1 MPNPRIKRVYD
12 PPSPDDGF
20 RILIDGLWP
29 RGLRKDQAKVD
40 LWLKAIAPS
49 AELRKWFSHDPALW
63 DEFRRRYAAELDHNA
78 EVVAELRAHIA
89 GGTVTL
95 LYAAKETRYRAR
107 WPPRCW
113 SWCRSPRRCWRLGSQ
128 HRPSR
133 HPA

>member
-49 AELRKWFSHDPALW
+49 AELRKRFSHDPALW

-95 LYAAKETRYRAR
+95 LYAAKETRYNNAV
-107 WPPRCW
+107 CL
-113 SWCRSPRRCWRLGSQ
+113 SEYLEQTS
-128 HRPSR
+128 
-133 HPA
+133 